1 MGKDIGLYDLPK
13 VTTPIDGPSEVIP
26 REILDELAV
35 NIPDEDYLA
44 QSNLNTAQRKAFFTI
59 IDCLD
64 ANKNRLFFVDGPG
77 GTGKTYLYR
86 ALLANVR
93 SRKMIA
99 LATAT
104 SGVAASILPGGRTAH
119 SRFKIPIDLHDKSY
133 CTKSKQSGLAELCRR
148 THLIIWDEAPM
159 AKRLAIEAVDRSLRD
174 LTGIQKP
181 FGGKVVVLGGDFMQV
196 LPVVPKASIQE
207 TINAS
212 LVKSYLYEQISHL
225 TLSENMRAR
234 SDPLFSDFLL
244 RVGNGT
250 ECSDADGNIKIPDD
264 MIIKYDD
271 DYDDDDSSEQKLIDH
286 IVPNI
291 EKNFQS
297 ADYMTNRAIL
307 ASKNEYVDKLND
319 KIIQS
324 FPGETRTFTSFDEA
338 VDDTQNFYPSEFLN
352 SLTPNGMPP
361 HRLVLKKNCTIM
373 LLRNLDPSD
382 GLCNGTRMVCRGFQD
397 NVIHAEITVG
407 HHTGKH
413 VFIPR
418 IPLSPA
424 ENEGY
429 PFQFRRKQFPIR
441 LCFTMT
447 INKAQ
452 GQTIPFVGVYLPQ
465 PVFSHGQLYVALS
478 RGTSMANTKVLIKP
492 STNTSIGDT
501 WTRNVVYHQVLA

>member
-1 MGKDIGLYDLPK
+1 
-13 VTTPIDGPSEVIP
+13 
-26 REILDELAV
+26 
-35 NIPDEDYLA
+35 
-44 QSNLNTAQRKAFFTI
+44 
-59 IDCLD
+59 
-64 ANKNRLFFVDGPG
+64 
-77 GTGKTYLYR
+77 
-86 ALLANVR
+86 
-93 SRKMIA
+93 MIA

-104 SGVAASILPGGRTAH
+104 SGVVASILQGGRTAH

-133 CTKSKQSGLAELCRR
+133 CTISKQSGLAELCRK

-159 AKRLAIEAVDRSLRD
+159 AKWLAIEAVDRSLRD

-196 LPVVPKASIQE
+196 LPVVPEASVQE

-212 LVKSYLYEQISHL
+212 LVKSYLYEQIYHL

-244 RVGNGT
+244 RVAN
-250 ECSDADGNIKIPDD
+250 
-264 MIIKYDD
+264 
-271 DYDDDDSSEQKLIDH
+271 DSSEQKLIDH
-286 IVPNI
+286 IFPNL

-338 VDDTQNFYPSEFLN
+338 VDDTQNFYPPEFLN

-361 HRLVLKKNCTIM
+361 HRLVLKKNCTVM
-373 LLRNLDPSD
+373 LLRNLDPSN
-382 GLCNGTRMVCRGFQD
+382 GLCNGTRMICRGFQD
-397 NVIHAEITVG
+397 NVIHAEIIVG

-418 IPLSPA
+418 IPISPA

-441 LCFTMT
+441 LCFAMT

-452 GQTIPFVGVYLPQ
+452 GQTIPFVDVYLPQ
-465 PVFSHGQLYVALS
+465 PVFSH
-478 RGTSMANTKVLIKP
+478 
-492 STNTSIGDT
+492 
-501 WTRNVVYHQVLA
+501 